1 MYTHACVYNYVCTYV
16 HACVCIVCVHVYEI
30 MTTLC
35 ISDHMISKI
44 TGCVR
49 IVSDWIVM
57 GSFSCQK
64 YFCEGEHLFCVKK
77 SF

>member
-1 MYTHACVYNYVCTYV
+1 MYMHACVYNYVCTCMHTCL
-16 HACVCIVCVHVYEI
+16 HAYEI

-57 GSFSCQK
+57 GSFSCQT
-64 YFCEGEHLFCVKK
+64 YFCKEEHLFCVK
-77 SF
+77 

>member
-1 MYTHACVYNYVCTYV
+1 
-16 HACVCIVCVHVYEI
+16 

-49 IVSDWIVM
+49 IVSEWIVM

-64 YFCEGEHLFCVKK
+64 YFCKGEHIFCVKK
-77 SF
+77 SFRLVELQ

>member
-1 MYTHACVYNYVCTYV
+1 M
-16 HACVCIVCVHVYEI
+16 CIVCVYIYVYEI
-30 MTTLC
+30 MMTLC

-57 GSFSCQK
+57 GSFSCQT
-64 YFCEGEHLFCVKK
+64 YFCKGEHLFCVKK
-77 SF
+77 SFQLVELQ